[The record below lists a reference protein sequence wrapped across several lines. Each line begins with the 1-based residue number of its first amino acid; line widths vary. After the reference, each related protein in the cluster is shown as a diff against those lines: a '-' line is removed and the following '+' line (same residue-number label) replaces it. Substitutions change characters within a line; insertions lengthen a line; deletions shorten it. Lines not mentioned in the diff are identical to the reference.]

1 MLQAFDDLLGW
12 IASRAKRPRIASEP
26 APPTDA
32 TIDALF
38 HIMEQA
44 DHVNRAAR
52 QCVQNLVRESRTED
66 ASKNA

>member
-1 MLQAFDDLLGW
+1 MLQAFDDLGW
-12 IASRAKRPRIASEP
+12 IASRAKRPRIASMP
-26 APPTDA
+26 AQADA

-52 QCVQNLVRESRTED
+52 QCVHNLVHESRNED
-66 ASKNA
+66 ASKQS